1 MSTVM
6 TRLLVF
12 GFSLT
17 CLVFSLDPT
26 GSLALKRLDLYQID
40 KPASANK
47 SAQIKTEP
55 DKPVFNAISPYEI
68 ASFITASPDADL
80 KNLWIQLGIRSLN
93 FGYDSISEEQEGAQ
107 IDRFLSKC
115 NYCEVET
122 YTCDLDGGHGKEVL
136 LKLSDLLA
144 QSWRYLVFKQVN
156 ARAEKPEWRLLGHI
170 DHAFGRYKMPEHYIL
185 VGDTYRNWLVVKVQ
199 EGSGSGFA
207 EYHDRLFLV
216 DSTGLKEILRFPSEG
231 HLSPCCSYPNRE
243 FTARIIKAE
252 IKNSVTNVELEFT
265 VSYSA
270 YPGGQDGQLW
280 KKRQKAIYRSDHSS
294 PRLRLDTTKSDLSEE
309 EIKAIYGSDGGLS
322 DEDFIKYNYEEL
334 SKIAL
339 SREDNRKVWLGM
351 YLSQCE
357 ESPQVERLRQLIKH

>member
-1 MSTVM
+1 MRTVM
-6 TRLLVF
+6 TRLLLF

-17 CLVFSLDPT
+17 YLVFSLDPT
-26 GSLALKRLDLYQID
+26 SSMALKRLDLYQID
-40 KPASANK
+40 KPAGANK
-47 SAQIKTEP
+47 SAQIKTDP

-93 FGYDSISEEQEGAQ
+93 FGYDSISEDQQGAQ

-115 NYCEVET
+115 NYCDVET
-122 YTCDLDGGHGKEVL
+122 YSCELDGEQGKEVL

-144 QSWRYLVFKQVN
+144 ESCRYLVFKQIK
-156 ARAEKPEWRLLGHI
+156 RRGTKPEWRLLGHI
-170 DHAFGRYKMPEHYIL
+170 DHGFGRYKMPEHYI
-185 VGDTYRNWLVVKVQ
+185 VSGNTYRNWLAVKVQ

-207 EYHDRLFLV
+207 EYHDRLFQV

-231 HLSPCCSYPNRE
+231 RLSTCCSYPTRD
-243 FTARIIKAE
+243 FTAQIIKGE
-252 IKNSVTNVELEFT
+252 IKNNVTSVELEFA

-280 KKRQKAIYRSDHSS
+280 KKRQKAIYRSDPSS
-294 PRLRLDTTKSDLSEE
+294 PRLVLDTTKSNLSED
-309 EIKAIYGSDGGLS
+309 EINAIYGSDGGLS
-322 DEDFIKYNYEEL
+322 NEDFIKYNYEEL

-339 SREDNRKVWLGM
+339 SREDNRRVWLGM